1 MDVLGVKNDYDWIVK
16 ILKSAKSLVHIEMT
30 DKLLTFFLKKW
41 DGILNEDQKITFI
54 CDFLSSKQ
62 EIVSKIVKNS
72 PII

>member
-1 MDVLGVKNDYDWIVK
+1 MDVLGVKNDYDWVVK
-16 ILKSAKSLVHIEMT
+16 ILKSNKSLAHIEMT

-54 CDFLSSKQ
+54 CDFLSNKQ
-62 EIVSKIVKNS
+62 EIVSKIMKNS